1 MATRAALRVRPSA
14 VAATST
20 RPIASVVKICFRP
33 SPRLPTMAD
42 FGTRQPSKNNSQDG
56 AIRQP
61 ILRPGL
67 PIENPGVPTGTA
79 KVDNPFDPLSGSVTA
94 TTVVPPWSGVP
105 ALVENTFE
113 PSSTKSLPSS
123 RARVLICATS
133 EPPCGSVTP
142 NDARVG
148 PRHGGPS
155 HCRLISSEPKRAS
168 TVIGALLQRKIA
180 AKPGS

>member
-1 MATRAALRVRPSA
+1 MASRVAYLVSPSA

-20 RPIASVVKICFRP
+20 RPMARVVRICFRP
-33 SPRLPTMAD
+33 SPRLPTIAI
-42 FGTRQPSKNNSQDG
+42 FGTLQPSKNNSQDG
-56 AIRQP
+56 AMRQP

-79 KVDNPFDPLSGSVTA
+79 KVDNPLDPFSGSVTA
-94 TTVVPPWSGVP
+94 TTVLTPCSEVP
-105 ALVENTFE
+105 ALVENTFD

-142 NDARVG
+142 KDASVS
-148 PRHGGPS
+148 PRQSG
-155 HCRLISSEPKRAS
+155 
-168 TVIGALLQRKIA
+168 
-180 AKPGS
+180 